1 MSSQMENIHYNPF
14 SAEVLSDPAAAHK
27 ELREKCP
34 VHAFREHEPFFTS
47 LSRHEDVLAA
57 LKNIDVF
64 SSQWGQ
70 GPGRKPSIALFSDP
84 PNHTKFRRLVNTS
97 FTPRAAMVLEPM
109 ITALVKE
116 LVNTMSSQPGNKAD
130 LHDLLAM
137 PLPVIVI
144 ARMLGVPEDM
154 RDTFKEWSDAQ
165 LQGMNMVDPE
175 REIAAR
181 RAMSEY
187 LINEVNKRRDLIAH
201 GLELPNDLISELTQA
216 AMSHDDPLT
225 DAEMLSMLVQILVG
239 GNETTTSL
247 ITNLVWRLLED
258 RSRWNEVVNNPDLID
273 VAIEESLRFDPP
285 VLGLYRTTSCPV
297 TMSGS
302 EIPSD
307 EKVMVLYA
315 SANRDPAAWEDPDTF
330 RLDRD
335 LNQLRRHLSFGF
347 GLHVCPGAALSRTET
362 RIALRKLIEL
372 FPTLELD
379 GEPERIETFLL
390 WGKRTLPVKW

>member
-1 MSSQMENIHYNPF
+1 MSSPVEEIRYNPF
-14 SAEVLSDPAAAHK
+14 SAEVLADPAAAHK

-34 VHAFREHEPFFTS
+34 VHAFREHQPFFTS

-70 GPGRKPSIALFSDP
+70 GPGRKPAIALFSDP

-109 ITALVKE
+109 ITALVEE
-116 LVNTMSSQPGNKAD
+116 LVSSMSSRSERKAD

-154 RDTFKEWSDAQ
+154 RDTFKEWSDSQ

-187 LINEVNKRRDLIAH
+187 LISEVNKRRNLIALGH
-201 GLELPNDLISELTQA
+201 DLP
-216 AMSHDDPLT
+216 
-225 DAEMLSMLVQILVG
+225 
-239 GNETTTSL
+239 
-247 ITNLVWRLLED
+247 
-258 RSRWNEVVNNPDLID
+258 
-273 VAIEESLRFDPP
+273 
-285 VLGLYRTTSCPV
+285 
-297 TMSGS
+297 
-302 EIPSD
+302 
-307 EKVMVLYA
+307 
-315 SANRDPAAWEDPDTF
+315 
-330 RLDRD
+330 
-335 LNQLRRHLSFGF
+335 
-347 GLHVCPGAALSRTET
+347 
-362 RIALRKLIEL
+362 
-372 FPTLELD
+372 
-379 GEPERIETFLL
+379 
-390 WGKRTLPVKW
+390 